1 MTAPPPLGGQLPPRK
16 ATALEALRAVVW
28 SFCGIRG
35 GAAYE
40 QDVQR
45 LSPLQ
50 VIAAGI
56 VAALAFIGA
65 LVLLVRWVVG
75 SGVAG

>member
-1 MTAPPPLGGQLPPRK
+1 MSLPPSASQMEPRK
-16 ATALEALRAVVW
+16 AGLFEALRAVVW

-40 QDVQR
+40 RDVQR

-50 VIAAGI
+50 VIVAGL
-56 VAALAFIGA
+56 VAALVFVGA

>member
-1 MTAPPPLGGQLPPRK
+1 MSESKVEAPMPQRK
-16 ATALEALRAVVW
+16 AGPVEALRAVVW

-35 GAAYE
+35 SAAYE
-40 QDVQR
+40 RDVQR
-45 LSPLQ
+45 LGPGQ
-50 VIAAGI
+50 VIIAGL
-56 VAALAFIGA
+56 VAASIFIGT

>member
-1 MTAPPPLGGQLPPRK
+1 MNAPQRVS
-16 ATALEALRAVVW
+16 ALEALRAVVW

-35 GAAYE
+35 HAGCE

-50 VIAAGI
+50 VIVAGL
-56 VAALAFIGA
+56 VAALVFIAA

>member
-1 MTAPPPLGGQLPPRK
+1 MSAPRPAQERK
-16 ATALEALRAVVW
+16 AGPLEALRAVVW

-40 QDVQR
+40 RDVQR

-50 VIAAGI
+50 VIVAGL
-56 VAALAFIGA
+56 VAAAA
-65 LVLLVRWVVG
+65 LIAALILLVRWVVG
-75 SGVAG
+75 SAVMG